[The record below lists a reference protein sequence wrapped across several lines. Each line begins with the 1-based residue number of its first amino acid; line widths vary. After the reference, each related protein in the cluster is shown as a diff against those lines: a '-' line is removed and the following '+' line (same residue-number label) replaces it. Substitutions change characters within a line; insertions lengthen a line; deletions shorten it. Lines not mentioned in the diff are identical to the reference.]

1 MGAIPRIL
9 VETMNEK
16 IVHDALGEVGV
27 IDHFPTYVIGGRYK
41 YPDDVVR
48 QIEHYPVSLQADIV
62 EEALVGA
69 HDYWRSLPQV
79 LRLIGSEECSN
90 CLNAFARLEL
100 AGPEV
105 FLIWT
110 KMFERL
116 FKPMGFDFDL
126 AQVTYDSLYRK
137 EFKSQLAWVDDVNY
151 MTPAMFK
158 DIFVRIRRRFVEGAG
173 LVGKRDLYEYV
184 MLPEHDVM
192 GLCNA
197 VRNNNGG
204 NPQVIHVRSLLY
216 NDWEGNIAFRL
227 TRQIILANGGGA
239 PIDW

>member
-1 MGAIPRIL
+1 MGAIPRLL
-9 VETMNEK
+9 VDTMSEK

-27 IDHFPTYVIGGRYK
+27 IDHFPTYVIGGRHK
-41 YPDDVVR
+41 YPDEVVC
-48 QIEHYPVSLQADIV
+48 QIERYPVNLQEDIV

-69 HDYWRSLPQV
+69 HDYWRSLPRV
-79 LRLIGSEECSN
+79 LRLIESEECSN

-105 FLIWT
+105 FLIWSRI
-110 KMFERL
+110 FERL
-116 FKPMGFDFDL
+116 FKSIGFSFNQAQL
-126 AQVTYDSLYRK
+126 ASDGSSGK
-137 EFKSQLAWVDDVNY
+137 EFKSQLAWVDDIDCMV
-151 MTPAMFK
+151 PAMFK

-173 LVGKRDLYEYV
+173 LIGKRDLYEYV
-184 MLPEHDVM
+184 MLPEYDVM

-197 VRNNNGG
+197 AKASSEGSA
-204 NPQVIHVRSLLY
+204 QAIHVRSLLY
-216 NDWEGNIAFRL
+216 NDWERNIAFRL